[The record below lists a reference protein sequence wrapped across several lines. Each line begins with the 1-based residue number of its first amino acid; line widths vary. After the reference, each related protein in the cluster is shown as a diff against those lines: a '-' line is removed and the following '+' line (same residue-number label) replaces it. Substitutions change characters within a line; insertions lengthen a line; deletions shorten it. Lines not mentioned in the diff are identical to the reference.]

1 MPRFGDSRSSIFLVG
16 AIAIPRPLDPA
27 VDAIEGMFTSLMCAP
42 PGFGIA
48 SLFRDSRRQK
58 ARTSCTQFLC
68 FTTHCQTEWKRAI
81 FLQQEGFLLFQTL
94 IFLMNTDVRSSN
106 QGFAR
111 KSQPIV
117 KPYPMY
123 DELYNLPLR
132 DSCQGYE
139 VLLMP
144 SDAHW
149 CCLRRCVGCKE
160 RTLINYQDI
169 WYT

>member
-1 MPRFGDSRSSIFLVG
+1 MTPGGKKQEQAALSSF
-16 AIAIPRPLDPA
+16 
-27 VDAIEGMFTSLMCAP
+27 
-42 PGFGIA
+42 A
-48 SLFRDSRRQK
+48 SQLTAK
-58 ARTSCTQFLC
+58 LN
-68 FTTHCQTEWKRAI
+68 EKRAT
-81 FLQQEGFLLFQTL
+81 FLQQEGFLPFQTL

-169 WYT
+169 